1 MSKPPKRPDRDGRD
15 IHAAIKSAAESLRS
29 APAFGV
35 READEGTEL
44 GDLLAAARAAVES
57 VVPSGFE
64 FHGRR
69 YYLRVRLA
77 LWLDVFDTPADARP
91 LVAGATFS
99 GEEFGHAP
107 GH

>member
-1 MSKPPKRPDRDGRD
+1 MSKPPKRPGRADRD
-15 IHAAIKSAAESLRS
+15 IHAAIKSAAESLRR

-44 GDLLAAARAAVES
+44 GDLLAAARAAVEGA
-57 VVPSGFE
+57 VPSGFE

-69 YYLRVRLA
+69 YFLRVRLA
-77 LWLDVFDTPADARP
+77 LWLDVFDTPADALP
-91 LVAGATFS
+91 LVAGATLS
-99 GEEFGHAP
+99 SQEFGHAP